1 MEVGGGIRTE
11 EAIDRYLSLGAG
23 RVILG
28 TVAVTDYP
36 FMERMVRKYGD
47 RIAVGVDTRD
57 GYVATDGWL
66 KTSRLEGVEFCRRLR
81 ESGVKTVIY
90 TDISRDGKMQ
100 GTNLAIYERL
110 GALGGLQIV
119 ASGGISRLEEIEKL
133 RSLVYGAILG
143 KALYLGAIDLREA
156 LRAGRRP
163 RRREMITKRIIPC
176 LDVKDGRV
184 VKGVNFEGIQDVAD
198 PVEMAEFYNAS
209 GRDELVFYDI
219 TASAEGRRIFTDI
232 LTRTARRVFIPLTVG
247 GGNRLAGGF

>member
-1 MEVGGGIRTE
+1 MELFPAIDLRDAKAVRLVEGDYGRMTVFSERPADVALQFKEQGAKNLHVVDLDGAKDASLANFETVRRLIEESGLFVEVGGGIRTE

-47 RIAVGVDTRD
+47 HIAVGVDTRD

-156 LRAGRRP
+156 LRAAAG
-163 RRREMITKRIIPC
+163 
-176 LDVKDGRV
+176 
-184 VKGVNFEGIQDVAD
+184 Q
-198 PVEMAEFYNAS
+198 
-209 GRDELVFYDI
+209 
-219 TASAEGRRIFTDI
+219 
-232 LTRTARRVFIPLTVG
+232 G
-247 GGNRLAGGF
+247 GER